1 MHRHMEDRQMSN
13 EKTTTSSALEN
24 FNPGRASLLE
34 MRADPSRFPRLKSVP
49 REQAVF
55 EMTKIV
61 NQAFLYRGQAAD
73 PTNIQFISSALV
85 QELLD
90 DDKYGAGYLSLAE
103 IQMVVKRAVLGGSEM
118 FGISVAS
125 LYKVIMEFVKGEGH
139 LNQQKILD
147 ARRKEEDK
155 RLQASGLTP
164 MLRAFTGEFVKNHKI
179 NK

>member
-1 MHRHMEDRQMSN
+1 MNRHTETGEDRQMSN
-13 EKTTTSSALEN
+13 EIAN
-24 FNPGRASLLE
+24 YNPGQASLLE
-34 MRADPSRFPRLKSVP
+34 MRADSTRFPRIKTMP
-49 REQAVF
+49 REQVVMGMA
-55 EMTKIV
+55 KIV
-61 NQAFLYRGQAAD
+61 SQAFLYRGQAAD

-103 IQMVVKRAVLGGSEM
+103 IQLVVKRAVLGGSEM